1 MGYRHLNV
9 ALQESIKPKE
19 IKGIN
24 LIEDLSRP
32 RSTRSGA
39 SWLFGYLCIQEILVV
54 TKSSVRPLMLA
65 GFNCH
70 TY

>member
-39 SWLFGYLCIQEILVV
+39 SWLFGYLCIREILVV

-65 GFNCH
+65 DFNCH